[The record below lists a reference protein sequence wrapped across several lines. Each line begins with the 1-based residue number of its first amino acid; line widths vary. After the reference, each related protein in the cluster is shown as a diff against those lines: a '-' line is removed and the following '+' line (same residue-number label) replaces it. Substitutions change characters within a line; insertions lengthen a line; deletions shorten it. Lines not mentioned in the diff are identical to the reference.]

1 METSNFSSGKVKLFQ
16 RKSQTFPAE
25 TSRFSSRMSMH
36 FPGECGKWLTV
47 FVRAC
52 WCRCWRRL
60 PRYSMR
66 AGRGSCLLAR
76 SRNLRIPHVISG
88 RYSATRAQRTALTHT
103 HTGLQGL
110 HAVMVRGLYRR
121 EWALRE
127 ACTCRTLSG
136 PSLRDIAHAHTQ

>member
-1 METSNFSSGKVKLFQ
+1 
-16 RKSQTFPAE
+16 
-25 TSRFSSRMSMH
+25 MH
-36 FPGECGKWLTV
+36 FPGECGNWLTV

-66 AGRGSCLLAR
+66 AGRGACLLAR

-110 HAVMVRGLYRR
+110 HAVMVRGLNRR

-136 PSLRDIAHAHTQ
+136 PWRMRIRNEGGSTLLVSIPEFPAKLPEFPAKYQNFPQNQ